1 MLARRGVVPLVGA
14 LVLLTSCD
22 IARIAVSLPED
33 VVVAEVFL
41 RSGTTRQLAFLHRT
55 LGSGRGDTVPNAVVQ
70 VIGPTGRALPFSRT
84 QLGDCL
90 TGRAAGQDVPI
101 GTCYASPGGPIA
113 GQPPLAID
121 PGVTYDLRVA
131 LPDGKVMTGT
141 TQVPGNFSFRRPATT
156 TCSLAADTKLD
167 LGWSASENAWVYV
180 AETELSGIQQALAR
194 RDIFVRDEPLRLL
207 GLAISRADTA
217 LVFPT
222 EFGIFE
228 RGDDET
234 GPVLAAIQNGLPS
247 GVSARIQLAAADRN
261 YVNWARGGNFNPSG
275 PVRVPSIRGGGTGAF
290 GSLVVRTITIR
301 VANPTAQA
309 PPC

>member
-1 MLARRGVVPLVGA
+1 
-14 LVLLTSCD
+14 
-22 IARIAVSLPED
+22 
-33 VVVAEVFL
+33 
-41 RSGTTRQLAFLHRT
+41 
-55 LGSGRGDTVPNAVVQ
+55 
-70 VIGPTGRALPFSRT
+70 
-84 QLGDCL
+84 
-90 TGRAAGQDVPI
+90 
-101 GTCYASPGGPIA
+101 
-113 GQPPLAID
+113 
-121 PGVTYDLRVA
+121 
-131 LPDGKVMTGT
+131 MTGT
-141 TQVPGNFSFRRPATT
+141 TRVPGNFSFRRPATT

-167 LGWSASENAWVYV
+167 LGWSPSENAWVYV

-275 PVRVPSIRGGGTGAF
+275 QVRVASLRGDGTGVF
-290 GSLVVRTITIR
+290 GAAVVRNFSVIASSTP
-301 VANPTAQA
+301 VGEPDC
-309 PPC
+309 PLS